1 MEERKIFASIE
12 DVKNNALATLKK
24 VSNKFLHEAISSNNL
39 KVMWMQLKPNFGM
52 MAGTSTLETLNQISQ
67 NWL

>member
-1 MEERKIFASIE
+1 
-12 DVKNNALATLKK
+12 
-24 VSNKFLHEAISSNNL
+24 
-39 KVMWMQLKPNFGM
+39 MWMQLKPNFGM